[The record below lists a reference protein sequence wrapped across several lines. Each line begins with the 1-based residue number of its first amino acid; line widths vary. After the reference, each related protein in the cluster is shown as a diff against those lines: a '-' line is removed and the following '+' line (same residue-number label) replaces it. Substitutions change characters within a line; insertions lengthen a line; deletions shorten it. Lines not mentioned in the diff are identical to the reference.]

1 MCKQS
6 TSLDR
11 SSEPVRGQESRPTP
25 HESTSPPAPDKDS
38 SPSTQDQESQESSPS
53 KMKELQEKLAK
64 LNSRYVVGSGCSG
77 EKSEVGKVGLAALQD
92 IAARQ
97 EATLE
102 DKTPTN
108 DQSLLRYDP
117 ISNKMSLGSLPSS
130 PARSAQSRSPLE
142 QKFFLLLQ
150 FPPSPS
156 PQKNNKTYFQVYGF
170 RQQLILDPELTHMM
184 FR

>member
-1 MCKQS
+1 
-6 TSLDR
+6 
-11 SSEPVRGQESRPTP
+11 
-25 HESTSPPAPDKDS
+25 
-38 SPSTQDQESQESSPS
+38 
-53 KMKELQEKLAK
+53 MKELQEKLAK

-130 PARSAQSRSPLE
+130 PARSAQSRSPLPLP
-142 QKFFLLLQ
+142 K
-150 FPPSPS
+150 
-156 PQKNNKTYFQVYGF
+156 KNITKHISKYTVFVNNSF
-170 RQQLILDPELTHMM
+170 
-184 FR
+184 

>member
-1 MCKQS
+1 
-6 TSLDR
+6 
-11 SSEPVRGQESRPTP
+11 
-25 HESTSPPAPDKDS
+25 
-38 SPSTQDQESQESSPS
+38 
-53 KMKELQEKLAK
+53 MKELQEKLAK

-142 QKFFLLLQ
+142 QKFFLLQ

-156 PQKNNKTYFQVYGF
+156 PQKNITKHISKYTVFVNNSF
-170 RQQLILDPELTHMM
+170 
-184 FR
+184 